1 MPPIAA
7 PAADHMDAIYRGQR
21 HIYDLT
27 RKYYLL
33 GRDRMI
39 AGLRPPPKGSV
50 LEVGCGTGRN
60 LIAAARVWPQ
70 ARLHGF
76 DISREMLRTAAAS
89 VRRTALG
96 GRIRL
101 AHGDATGFDP
111 QPMFGRGTFDRIFFS
126 YTLSMIPGWQQ
137 AIVAAIAV
145 LAPGGSIHI
154 VDFGQQERL
163 PRWWRGLLFAWLGRF
178 SVTPRAELL
187 PTLAELAEDHGL
199 ILDFRPVYRGYA
211 WSAVLKRPK
220 SR

>member
-1 MPPIAA
+1 MPVAA
-7 PAADHMDAIYRGQR
+7 AAGDHMDAIYRGQR

-33 GRDRMI
+33 GRDGMI
-39 AGLRPPPKGSV
+39 AALRPPPKGTV

-89 VRRTALG
+89 VRSAGLG
-96 GRIRL
+96 TRVRL
-101 AHGDATGFDP
+101 EQGDATGFDP
-111 QPMFGRGTFDRIFFS
+111 RAMFGRPTFDRIFFS

-137 AIVAAIAV
+137 AIAAAIAV

-163 PRWWRGLLFAWLGRF
+163 PRWWRGLFFAWLGRF
-178 SVTPRAELL
+178 SVTPRAELCA
-187 PTLAELAEDHGL
+187 TLAELADQDGL
-199 ILDFRPVYRGYA
+199 ILEFRPLYRGYA
-211 WSAVLKRPK
+211 CSAVLKRPK
-220 SR
+220 TR